1 MNISSLF
8 APEIGQIV
16 QVYLKDAI
24 AEAIKQIMEEN
35 AKPLSRNEAADFL
48 GVNATT
54 LNRWESKKIITYHYL
69 GGKKIYLKSELI
81 NTIKQN

>member
-1 MNISSLF
+1 MNITSLF

-24 AEAIKQIMEEN
+24 LEATKQIMEQN

-48 GVNATT
+48 GVDVGT
-54 LNRWESKKIITYHYL
+54 LNRWEAKGIITYHYL